1 MSVILFITVVCLLEP
16 VYVYFGYP
24 AILWLLTRNIQP
36 KPAPVNVGTENG
48 SIPTVTLVISC
59 YNEAAVIEEKLNN
72 AKALDY
78 PTDKLNI
85 VVVSDGSDDG
95 TDEKV
100 KAFGNPRIK
109 LIRQEGRLGKTMGIN
124 LAMEQ
129 IHSQITV
136 FSDANA
142 MYAPD
147 AISRLA
153 ENFDDPKVGYA
164 VGAALYTDADSGASA
179 NNENLYWRY
188 ELAIKEMESKL
199 HSVVGGDGAIYAI
212 RTELWEPLQP
222 QDINDFV
229 NPLQIIAKGYRGLF
243 DPKARCFEE
252 TAGDFGREI
261 ARKERIVNRSIRGL
275 MRVRSVMNPKK
286 SGVFAFEVISHK
298 LLRWL
303 IPLFLAV
310 GVLGSVIL
318 ALAGYG
324 LFQLVTL
331 GSLILLALALKGHL
345 TTDKNSLPA
354 WVSTPYYFV
363 MVNGYAVRG
372 IVKAMQGQTQVTWN
386 SARSTEETNCRSD
399 ESVNSLRILQFITP
413 AGFYGAERWVLAM
426 ANNINRDG
434 VICDLAVTRESPD
447 QDLSVAEYYPQ
458 DDEQQVHYLD
468 MHGRFDFRVVSKLC
482 EVIRNRQ
489 IDVIHTHGYKS
500 DILGL
505 LAAKRAGI
513 ACVSTPHGFSGDV
526 GFKLATFIRIG
537 THMLRYFD
545 RVVPLSEELMD
556 DMKRFKVPESKTSF
570 IRNGVD
576 LTEIDAALASLP
588 EDKEA
593 NKDSRIIGFIGQMI
607 PRKGIPD
614 LISVFDQ
621 LHQQAPDLRLQL
633 LGDGS
638 QRKELELQASELNSV
653 NAIEFL
659 GFRSDRLELLSNFS
673 LFVMTSSLE
682 GIPRC
687 MMEAMAVGVPVVAYD
702 IPGVDQLVEH
712 GKTGLLA
719 PFGDKAAL
727 AACCKQVLN
736 DPELAKTLSYNAREM
751 VHERYSAARMA
762 NEYEALFRK
771 LTGKEKAGAAEQG
784 EAS

>member
-1 MSVILFITVVCLLEP
+1 
-16 VYVYFGYP
+16 
-24 AILWLLTRNIQP
+24 LWLLTRNIQP
-36 KPAPVNVGTENG
+36 KPAPVNVGTEDG

-72 AKALDY
+72 ALALDY
-78 PTDKLNI
+78 TTDKLNI
-85 VVVSDGSDDG
+85 IVVSDGSDDG

-100 KAFGNPRIK
+100 KALGNPRIK

-129 IHSQITV
+129 IRSQITV

-229 NPLQIIAKGYRGLF
+229 NPLQIIAKGYRGVF

-286 SGVFAFEVISHK
+286 VGIFAFEVISHK

-331 GSLILLALALKGHL
+331 GSALMLALALKGHL
-345 TTDKNSLPA
+345 ASDKNSLPA
-354 WVSTPYYFV
+354 WVATPYYFV

-386 SARSTEETNCRSD
+386 SAR
-399 ESVNSLRILQFITP
+399 
-413 AGFYGAERWVLAM
+413 
-426 ANNINRDG
+426 
-434 VICDLAVTRESPD
+434 PD
-447 QDLSVAEYYPQ
+447 QE
-458 DDEQQVHYLD
+458 
-468 MHGRFDFRVVSKLC
+468 
-482 EVIRNRQ
+482 
-489 IDVIHTHGYKS
+489 
-500 DILGL
+500 
-505 LAAKRAGI
+505 
-513 ACVSTPHGFSGDV
+513 
-526 GFKLATFIRIG
+526 
-537 THMLRYFD
+537 
-545 RVVPLSEELMD
+545 PL
-556 DMKRFKVPESKTSF
+556 
-570 IRNGVD
+570 
-576 LTEIDAALASLP
+576 
-588 EDKEA
+588 
-593 NKDSRIIGFIGQMI
+593 
-607 PRKGIPD
+607 
-614 LISVFDQ
+614 
-621 LHQQAPDLRLQL
+621 
-633 LGDGS
+633 
-638 QRKELELQASELNSV
+638 
-653 NAIEFL
+653 
-659 GFRSDRLELLSNFS
+659 
-673 LFVMTSSLE
+673 
-682 GIPRC
+682 
-687 MMEAMAVGVPVVAYD
+687 
-702 IPGVDQLVEH
+702 
-712 GKTGLLA
+712 
-719 PFGDKAAL
+719 
-727 AACCKQVLN
+727 
-736 DPELAKTLSYNAREM
+736 
-751 VHERYSAARMA
+751 
-762 NEYEALFRK
+762 
-771 LTGKEKAGAAEQG
+771 
-784 EAS
+784 